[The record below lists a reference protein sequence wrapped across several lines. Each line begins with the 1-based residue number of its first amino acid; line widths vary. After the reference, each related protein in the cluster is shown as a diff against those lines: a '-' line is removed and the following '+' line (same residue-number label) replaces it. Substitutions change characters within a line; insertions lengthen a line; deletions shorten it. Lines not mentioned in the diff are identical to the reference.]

1 MDITPE
7 LQKDEQTK
15 RVQFSLLLIS
25 YIVKMYLNED
35 IAIFEFKI
43 REIVRRDFHKM
54 YQTWVERVRSNIKFN
69 PKNVNKI
76 FKEY

>member
-1 MDITPE
+1 
-7 LQKDEQTK
+7 
-15 RVQFSLLLIS
+15 
-25 YIVKMYLNED
+25 MYLNED
-35 IAIFEFKI
+35 IGIFEFKI

-54 YQTWVERVRSNIKFN
+54 YQTWVERVRSSIKFN